1 MDKLKAAL
9 YTAVSLQRYLVNI
22 VHSQDYI
29 SLSVVNNLHLTLIR
43 KPSCYIG
50 WSYFTFTLSTIK
62 NFRKNY
68 IGRNVIVRNEN
79 E

>member
-50 WSYFTFTLSTIK
+50 WSYFTFPQLKTSGKIILD
-62 NFRKNY
+62 
-68 IGRNVIVRNEN
+68 EM
-79 E
+79 